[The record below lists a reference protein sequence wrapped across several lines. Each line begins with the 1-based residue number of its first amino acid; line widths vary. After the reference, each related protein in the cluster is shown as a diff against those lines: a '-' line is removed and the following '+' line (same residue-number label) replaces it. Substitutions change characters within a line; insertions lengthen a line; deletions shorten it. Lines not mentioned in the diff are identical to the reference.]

1 MCEAHMVCFIIISFM
16 LWNEGNLI
24 IPQIFFYK
32 DEKSSTTTLLP
43 CFSPLQKEVSFSID
57 PSDSTILDKHFSD
70 TIGYT
75 DVPLQPPAPRE
86 AWPWGE
92 EEQNGPANI
101 ENDPPSHPGS
111 HPETDAQGSLA
122 VENDDTANLQSP
134 LSPSPP
140 SQAPPAPPAPPPP
153 PAPPSSQVVDLPLDD
168 IAVGKFSFK
177 DEVM

>member
-1 MCEAHMVCFIIISFM
+1 M
-16 LWNEGNLI
+16 LWNERYLI
-24 IPQIFFYK
+24 FQQIFFYV
-32 DEKSSTTTLLP
+32 DRNLKSQQFTYRV
-43 CFSPLQKEVSFSID
+43 FFPLQKEVSFSID

-122 VENDDTANLQSP
+122 VENDDAANLQSP

-177 DEVM
+177 DEVDVDYFEIPLTHI